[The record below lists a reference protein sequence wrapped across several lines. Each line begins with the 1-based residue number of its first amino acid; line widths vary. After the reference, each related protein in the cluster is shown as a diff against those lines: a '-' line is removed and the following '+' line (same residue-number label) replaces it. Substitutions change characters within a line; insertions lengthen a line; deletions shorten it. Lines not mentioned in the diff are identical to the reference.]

1 MLVNEAKWINNII
14 TSRLNNLNGTAVN
27 LGSSSLEFIKYNQP
41 YIENLVVKP
50 ISKYFKLVNV
60 DIKIDSNIQLK
71 ADFLTDSGQETIKQ
85 LHAKV
90 FLVSNL
96 LEHIPNALDG
106 INQLKKLVESN
117 SYIILTG
124 PRSFP
129 YHPDPIDNMFRPK
142 LNEIYALFEKD
153 FEIIELD
160 IVKNGT
166 VFSSSLF
173 GRSVKKSGKVLQSKG
188 GLLRLVFKT
197 SFLYKTIRNMFYPAS
212 AFCMLARKK

>member
-1 MLVNEAKWINNII
+1 MLLNEAKWINNII
-14 TSRLNNLNGTAVN
+14 ASHLNNFNGTAVN
-27 LGSSSLEFIKYNQP
+27 LGSSSLDFIKYNQP
-41 YIENLVVKP
+41 YIENLVLKP
-50 ISKYFKLVNV
+50 ISKNFKLINV
-60 DIKIDSNIQLK
+60 DVKVDSNIQLV
-71 ADFLTDSGQETIKQ
+71 ADFLTDSGQKTIKEQ
-85 LHAKV
+85 HAKV

-96 LEHIPNALDG
+96 LEHIPAALDG

-124 PRSFP
+124 PKSFP

-142 LNEIYALFEKD
+142 LREIYALFEKD
-153 FEIIELD
+153 FEIIELVV
-160 IVKNGT
+160 VKNGT

-173 GRSVKKSGKVLQSKG
+173 GRSVKKTGKVLQSKG
-188 GLLRLVFKT
+188 GLLRLIFNT

>member
-1 MLVNEAKWINNII
+1 MLLNEAKWINNII
-14 TSRLNNLNGTAVN
+14 TRRLNNFNGNVVN
-27 LGSSSLEFIKYNQP
+27 LGSSSLDFIKYNQP
-41 YIENLVVKP
+41 YIEYLVVKP
-50 ISKYFKLVNV
+50 LSKNFKLVNV
-60 DIKIDSNIQLK
+60 DVKIDSNIQLT
-71 ADFLTDSGQETIKQ
+71 ADFLTDSGQETIKE

-106 INQLKKLVESN
+106 INQLKKLVEPN

-124 PRSFP
+124 PKSFP

-142 LNEIYALFEKD
+142 LTEIYAHFEKD

-173 GRSVKKSGKVLQSKG
+173 GRSVKKSGKVLKSKG
-188 GLLRLVFKT
+188 GLLRLIFKT
-197 SFLYKTIRNMFYPAS
+197 NFLYKTIRNMFYPAS

>member
-41 YIENLVVKP
+41 YIENLVIKP

-142 LNEIYALFEKD
+142 LTEIYALFEKD

-188 GLLRLVFKT
+188 GLLRLVFRT